1 MDRQKCQIRTLSYA
15 YIASKVNITWF
26 SNDPIRANPD
36 ISLPEFSIEGIR
48 PNYCDGSYRY
58 AIMDTTYKRD
68 RFSCLEVDIYLR
80 RAIGYHVVQS
90 FLPTALIVMIS
101 WVSFWIDRRA
111 VPARVT
117 LSFTTLL
124 SLSTLGNGLRIGLP
138 QVSYAKALDLWFG
151 ICMQVLKSFCAILSF
166 VGWLEKWETIVW
178 V

>member
-1 MDRQKCQIRTLSYA
+1 MNTLSLDA

-26 SNDPIRANPD
+26 TNDPIRANPE

-48 PNYCDGSYRY
+48 PNYCDGTYRY
-58 AIMDTTYKRD
+58 AIMDTTYKKD

-80 RAIGYHVVQS
+80 RSIGYHVVQS

-151 ICMQVLKSFCAILSF
+151 VCMYVLLF
-166 VGWLEKWETIVW
+166 
-178 V
+178 